1 MFPLP
6 LSARRVNIVDA
17 PLLSYQLK
25 RFKYN
30 SHYWILKLV
39 PDTERPLR
47 ILDVGT
53 ADGYLGAILKERG
66 HYVAGVERD
75 PRLAEKA
82 RPIYDRFYQV
92 DVDGFDFPDRH
103 EYDFIIFADVLEHL
117 RDPEAVLRRCFASLK
132 DDGKIIISVPNI
144 ANFVVRLNLL
154 FGRFEYRD
162 LGILDRT
169 HLRFFT
175 LKTLTRLLQESG
187 LNIRQI
193 VATPIPLQLV
203 WSVTNRHFFAP
214 LHYCHYLL
222 VRLWKTLL
230 AYQFVVQADGGGS
243 RPR

>member
-1 MFPLP
+1 M
-6 LSARRVNIVDA
+6 NIVDA
-17 PLLSYQLK
+17 PLRSYELK

-39 PDTERPLR
+39 QDAERPLR

-53 ADGYLGAILKERG
+53 ADGYLGAILKEHG

-75 PRLAEKA
+75 PRLAENA
-82 RPIYDRFYQV
+82 RRSYDRFYQV
-92 DVDGFDFPDRH
+92 DVVDFDFPERH
-103 EYDFIIFADVLEHL
+103 EYDLIIFADVLEHL
-117 RDPEAVLRRCFASLK
+117 ADPAAVLRRCLAALK
-132 DDGKIIISVPNI
+132 QDGKIIISVPNV
-144 ANFVVRLNLL
+144 ANFVIRLSLL

-162 LGILDRT
+162 RGIIDRT

-175 LKTLTRLLQESG
+175 LRTLTNLLQECG
-187 LNIRQI
+187 LNIGRI

-214 LHYCHYLL
+214 LHYCHFQL

-230 AYQFVVQADGGGS
+230 GYQFVIQADGGGS
-243 RPR
+243 